1 MLRHFALSVLS
12 CAVLASCQPE
22 SSGITQSKEPA
33 TPETASLS
41 VKISGAMRNVMRKGE
56 LGGVIRLDTIADR
69 KGLFGIGPVS
79 YLRGELLINDGKSY
93 RSVVTSDSTM
103 RVDATFDVEAPFFVY
118 GNATDWEVTDLPRD
132 VKSAGSLEKY
142 INDRAQETDLP
153 FIFKLTGRVE
163 SAVIHVQNLPEGS
176 TVSSPAEAHQG
187 QVNYQIIDRDV
198 EIVGFYSRNHQGVFT
213 HHDSFVHLHLITAD
227 EAMMGHLDE
236 VVLGEMKLMVAK
248 Q

>member
-1 MLRHFALSVLS
+1 MLRPFALSVFS

-22 SSGITQSKEPA
+22 SSGITQSKESV
-33 TPETASLS
+33 TPQTASLS
-41 VKISGAMRNVMRKGE
+41 VKVTGAMRNVMWKGE

-79 YLRGELLINDGKSY
+79 HLRGELLINDGKSY

-118 GNATDWEVTDLPRD
+118 GNATDWEVTDLPQD
-132 VKSAGSLEKY
+132 VKSADSLEKY

-187 QVNYQIIDRDV
+187 QVNYQIKDRDV
-198 EIVGFYSRNHQGVFT
+198 EIVGFYSRNHQGIFT